1 MMEEIVK
8 ASPIIS
14 GHRALEV
21 GCGTG
26 IATKL
31 FAERDYSITALE
43 PGESLIREAKRT
55 VQSNPAIQFINQT
68 LENWPLE
75 NEAFDLV
82 FSAEAFHWV
91 DKSIGYTK
99 VCQALKKR
107 GVFALF
113 WNLHAD
119 ENTPVNDAIL
129 ETHYRICP
137 KLYAKKRDYKME
149 ELAQHHLSELKESR
163 QFDSIRE
170 FRYPW
175 EDVLSTESYIQLLN
189 TYSDYRVLAPKQRE
203 DLFREIRKI
212 LDAAG
217 GTVTKQYVTL
227 LLLTQKNGF
236 NPP

>member
-1 MMEEIVK
+1 MVEEIVK
-8 ASPIIS
+8 ACPAAS
-14 GHRALEV
+14 GNRALEV
-21 GCGTG
+21 GSGTG

-31 FAERDYSITALE
+31 FVQRGYSVIALE
-43 PGESLIREAKRT
+43 PGKSLIREAERT
-55 VQSNPAIQFINQT
+55 VQSHPSVRFINQT

-91 DKSIGYTK
+91 DKTIGYKK
-99 VCQALKKR
+99 VYQALKQH

-119 ENTPVNDAIL
+119 EKTPVNDAIL
-129 ETHYRICP
+129 EMHRRICP
-137 KLYAKKRDYKME
+137 KLYEKKRDYILE
-149 ELAQHHLSELKESR
+149 DLAQHHLRELKESR
-163 QFDSIRE
+163 RFDSIQE

-175 EDVLSTESYIQLLN
+175 QEELSSESYLQLLN
-189 TYSDYRVLAPKQRE
+189 TYSDYRVLAPNQRE
-203 DLFREIRKI
+203 DLFREIRRI

-227 LLLTQKNGF
+227 LLLTKKNGL
-236 NPP
+236 NHS